1 MAAAVSF
8 FERNQFRLDESAAV
22 AGSVVELG
30 GYAVGCRVIWRP
42 VPGLALEG
50 TVEAPLGQNLRV
62 HDRTGHKVV
71 DVDVKDGL
79 LLSVTV
85 RYRF

>member
-8 FERNQFRLDESAAV
+8 FERNQFRLDESGTV
-22 AGSVVELG
+22 AGGVEELG

-42 VPGLALEG
+42 APGLALEG